1 MELYEAI
8 RTRFSC
14 RDYQDRPVD
23 DDTLGRI
30 LDAAR
35 LAPSAC
41 NGQPWKF
48 IVIRDPARRQA
59 MAEIA
64 NNQQFLAQAGVIIAI
79 VGTNPERVMS
89 CQVPSDPVDCAIAIE
104 HLALAATAEG
114 LATCWIGA
122 FDQDRCKAF
131 LDVPDECKV
140 IELLPVG
147 CPACEPTS
155 RERKSLDDVV
165 CYETYE

>member
-1 MELYEAI
+1 MDLYEAI

-14 RDYQDRPVD
+14 RSYADKPVEED
-23 DDTLGRI
+23 KLHRI
-30 LDAAR
+30 LEAAR

-48 IVIRDPARRQA
+48 VVIRDAGRRQA
-59 MAEIA
+59 LAEIA
-64 NNQQFLAQAGVIIAI
+64 NNQQFIAQAGVVIAI
-79 VGTNPERVMS
+79 VGTNPGRIMS

-131 LDVPDECKV
+131 LGVPDEYKIV
-140 IELLPVG
+140 ELLPMG
-147 CPACEPTS
+147 YPAGEATP
-155 RERKSLDDVV
+155 RDRKSLDEVV
-165 CYETYE
+165 CYEVFE

>member
-1 MELYEAI
+1 MDLYEAI
-8 RTRFSC
+8 LTRFSC
-14 RDYQDRPVD
+14 RAYDGRPVED
-23 DDTLGRI
+23 DKLQRI
-30 LDAAR
+30 LEAGR

-48 IVIRDPARRQA
+48 VVVRDPQRRQA

-64 NNQQFLAQAGVIIAI
+64 NNQQFLAHAGVIIAT
-79 VGTNPERVMS
+79 VGTNPERVMR

-131 LDVPDECKV
+131 LHVPDEYKV
-140 IELLPVG
+140 IELLARG
-147 CPACEPTS
+147 YPAGKTTPRDRKRLDEVVS
-155 RERKSLDDVV
+155 YERF
-165 CYETYE
+165 E